1 MNMKNNNVR
10 IIILIIAMFMVSLS
24 IIGFTYAY
32 FTAQITGNPT
42 NDNVKVTSG
51 NLEVTFTS
59 SSTITASGIVPGWKS
74 DGRSWYDPMARDSAG
89 HIIAQHI
96 DGSTTAVPT
105 NYKTKEYGYALP
117 SKFTVKS
124 TGDSTN
130 NAYYAVELTSI
141 TNQITKISTDNTWDD
156 TKNMMVYLYKGTYD
170 GTTDLSS
177 DKVIWSSALNSSNSQ
192 IIPKVFE
199 IAPTHTNNL
208 YVVLE
213 YKNDTTHDQSQ
224 NMGKAVSATVKI
236 VGVAKNTAGNWVNE
250 SGTTM
255 VSSSVSGNPVVLGN
269 NNS

>member
-59 SSTITASGIVPGWKS
+59 SSIITASGIVPGWKS
-74 DGRSWYDPMARDSAG
+74 DGRSWYDPMARDNAG

-96 DGSTTAVPT
+96 TTSVTEVPQQ
-105 NYKTKEYGYALP
+105 YKNSSYGYALP
-117 SKFTVKS
+117 SKFKVQS

-130 NAYYAVELTSI
+130 KAYYVVELTNI
-141 TNQITKISTDNTWDD
+141 ANGITKIGDFDD
-156 TKNMMVYLYKGTYD
+156 TKNMVVYLYKGQHNESA
-170 GTTDLSS
+170 DLVSTN
-177 DKVIWSSALNSSNSQ
+177 ILWNSSLATSGNQ

-199 IAPTHTNNL
+199 ISPKEINNL

-213 YKNDTTHDQSQ
+213 YKNDESNDQSQ